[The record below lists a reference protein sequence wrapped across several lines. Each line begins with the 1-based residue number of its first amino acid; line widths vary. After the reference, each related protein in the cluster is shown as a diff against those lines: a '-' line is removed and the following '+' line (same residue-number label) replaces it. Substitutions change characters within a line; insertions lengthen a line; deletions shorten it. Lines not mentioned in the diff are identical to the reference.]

1 LQWLQTE
8 KTNKGA
14 IQEQK
19 IRCAYVAAEDGG
31 AANGIPEEDEAHEAS
46 RLDESVSTRSVL
58 SCFGE
63 IRWETSML
71 EDPVGSAE
79 RGEIDAGTSD
89 QERSWCMDGRTWDV
103 VSAHKPDVLRKR
115 VV

>member
-46 RLDESVSTRSVL
+46 RLDESVSTQSVL
-58 SCFGE
+58 SCFG
-63 IRWETSML
+63 
-71 EDPVGSAE
+71 V
-79 RGEIDAGTSD
+79 DAGRLGGISREGRDRCWNIGSGRVRRMVGRRVGLFRRTS
-89 QERSWCMDGRTWDV
+89 RILYGRE
-103 VSAHKPDVLRKR
+103 
-115 VV
+115 